1 MKTTTNQ
8 VTAAPETRTKKKV
21 IKCVVWDLDHTIW
34 HGILL
39 ENDVLELRKGIVSI
53 LQTLDSWGI
62 INSIASKNNHEDAIK
77 MLNYFGIREYF
88 LYPQINWDLK
98 SSSISRI
105 KEKLNIGMDAIA
117 FIDDQP
123 FERDEV
129 AFTHESVTCLDVD
142 SIENMPDMFRPRFI
156 TEESALR
163 RRMYLDDDMRQQE
176 EQETGN
182 NRKFLESL
190 GLEFSIH
197 AATVNDLQ
205 RVEELTLRTN
215 QLNATGYSYS
225 YEELEALVRSEDHHL
240 FVSELTDKYGSYGKT
255 GVALV
260 ACDGDTWTLKLL
272 LMSCRVMSRGV
283 GGVLLNYIMNLARAN
298 GCRLQAEFL
307 PTDRNRLMYV
317 TYKFAG
323 FAETGKLENGGVLL
337 EHPLPATV
345 PYPEYIKV
353 TVPEQQ
359 HATI

>member
-1 MKTTTNQ
+1 MKTITNQ
-8 VTAAPETRTKKKV
+8 TNRPTATRAKKKV

-39 ENDVLELRKGIVSI
+39 ENDQPELRENIVTI

-62 INSIASKNNHEDAIK
+62 INSIASKNNYDDAIK
-77 MLNYFGIREYF
+77 MLEHFGIREYF
-88 LYPQINWDLK
+88 LYPQIGWDDK
-98 SSSISRI
+98 SNSIGRI
-105 KEKLNIGMDAIA
+105 REKLNIGMDAIA

-129 AFTHESVTCLDVD
+129 AFVHKEVTCLDVD
-142 SIENMPDMFRPRFI
+142 RIDQVLEMFRPRFI
-156 TEESALR
+156 TEESAHR
-163 RRMYLDDDMRQQE
+163 RKMYLDDERRQE
-176 EQETGN
+176 EESAIGN

-190 GLEFSIH
+190 RLEFSIQT
-197 AATVNDLQ
+197 ATLNDLQ

-225 YEELEALVRSEDHHL
+225 YEELESLIRSKDHHL
-240 FVSELTDKYGSYGKT
+240 FVSELTDKYGSYGKI

-260 ACDGDTWTLKLL
+260 ECKDDTWVLKLL

-283 GGVLLNYIMNLARAN
+283 GGVLLNYIMNLARTK
-298 GCRLQAEFL
+298 GHRLQAEFL

-323 FAETGKLENGGVLL
+323 FVEAGQLWNGGVLL

-345 PYPEYIKV
+345 PYPDYIKV
-353 TVPEQQ
+353 TVPELLQE
-359 HATI
+359 TY